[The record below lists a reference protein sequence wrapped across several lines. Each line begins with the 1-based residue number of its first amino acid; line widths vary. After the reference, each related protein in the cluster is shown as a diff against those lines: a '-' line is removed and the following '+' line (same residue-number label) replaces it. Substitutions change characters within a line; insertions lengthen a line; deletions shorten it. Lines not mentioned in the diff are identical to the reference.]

1 MKVLLD
7 TNVIISAVTT
17 RGLCADIFRTVLLHH
32 ELVTC
37 SQVLRE
43 VRRILRTKFSVAED
57 AVAEYLALLQQDA
70 ILAEPA
76 ALPKLPIKDKDDITI
91 IAAALAEKVD
101 LMVTGDNEL
110 QQIRD
115 ISGLR
120 ILSPRAFWEEL
131 MAGQGNF
138 SDDR

>member
-17 RGLCADIFRTVLLHH
+17 RGLCADIFRTVLSHH

-91 IAAALAEKVD
+91 IAAALAGNAD

-110 QQIRD
+110 QQIQQ

-131 MAGQGNF
+131 MAGQGNT